1 MPNFSSTRQRSAE
14 GTSGASL
21 LLPSRSVSE
30 LKDSLT
36 GEHYCH
42 RTPCAQGSAQIAL
55 HVMRWQKH
63 SKSESR
69 SQNLF
74 DISKYCFAHHT
85 HCSSGCYV
93 AKLDHASDG
102 RGKRLPISSASGSG
116 GRITDAWLSN
126 RLEKREE
133 EPGARVPPTHQALWN
148 TQWTGTITN
157 QNRSSNFFWWHCFNL
172 ALPGL

>member
-1 MPNFSSTRQRSAE
+1 MKAFLVVQCSCRGEPVRFRGTPFSARLGTFTETQTFWMPNFSSTRQRSAE

-21 LLPSRSVSE
+21 LLTSRSVSE

-36 GEHYCH
+36 GEHYCY
-42 RTPCAQGSAQIAL
+42 RTACAQGSAQIAL

-93 AKLDHASDG
+93 AKLDHAS
-102 RGKRLPISSASGSG
+102 RRHGKRLSISSASGSG
-116 GRITDAWLSN
+116 GRITDA
-126 RLEKREE
+126 
-133 EPGARVPPTHQALWN
+133 
-148 TQWTGTITN
+148 
-157 QNRSSNFFWWHCFNL
+157 
-172 ALPGL
+172 